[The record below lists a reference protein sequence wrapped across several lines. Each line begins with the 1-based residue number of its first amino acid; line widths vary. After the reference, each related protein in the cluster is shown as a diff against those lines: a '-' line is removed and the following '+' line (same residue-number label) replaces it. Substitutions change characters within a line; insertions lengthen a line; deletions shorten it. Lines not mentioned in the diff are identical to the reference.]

1 MHFLDPAEG
10 DVIKAAHEDKDYIY
24 PALEISDFDG
34 NTVISHWNAC
44 RLVVSLNTLVGSG
57 LL

>member
-1 MHFLDPAEG
+1 MIVDDCFDYLDSSDPAEG

-34 NTVISHWNAC
+34 NAM
-44 RLVVSLNTLVGSG
+44 LAM
-57 LL
+57 